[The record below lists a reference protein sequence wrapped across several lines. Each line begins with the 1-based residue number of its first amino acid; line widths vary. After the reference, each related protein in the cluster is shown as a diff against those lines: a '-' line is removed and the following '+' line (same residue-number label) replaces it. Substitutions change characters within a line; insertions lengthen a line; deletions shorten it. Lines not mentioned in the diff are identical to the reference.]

1 LEELIGSHLYAW
13 LVKQL
18 DEEELLFWLKN
29 FAKNL
34 KNLAAGAD
42 S

>member
-1 LEELIGSHLYAW
+1 

-18 DEEELLFWLKN
+18 DEEELLFWLKL

-34 KNLAAGAD
+34 KNPAAGAD